1 MTGEHDAGSE
11 AKVLKWLRIKWS
23 LWKFAAPAM
32 CNCLLSLIC
41 YVIGWHMSSKTSA
54 MPLARAG
61 AAATAIAIAFA
72 LHDYRKALQVSEH
85 ATSQTFSNFTK
96 NLPLT
101 GAESQKRIEKKLRRN
116 TSRVDCSISIIQ
128 SVILIFATLVW
139 GFGDLA
145 NSWMGG
151 P

>member
-1 MTGEHDAGSE
+1 
-11 AKVLKWLRIKWS
+11 
-23 LWKFAAPAM
+23 
-32 CNCLLSLIC
+32 
-41 YVIGWHMSSKTSA
+41 MSSKASA
-54 MPLARAG
+54 MPLARSG

-72 LHDYRKALQVSEH
+72 LYDYRKALHVSEH
-85 ATSQTFSNFTK
+85 AASQTFSKFTK

-116 TSRVDCSISIIQ
+116 TSRADCSISIIQ
-128 SVILIFATLVW
+128 AVILIFATLVW

>member
-1 MTGEHDAGSE
+1 MTGEHDVGE
-11 AKVLKWLRIKWS
+11 ANVLKWLKIKWS

-32 CNCLLSLIC
+32 CNGLLSLIC
-41 YVIGWHMSSKTSA
+41 YVIGWHLSSKTSA

-61 AAATAIAIAFA
+61 AAATAIAIAFT

-85 ATSQTFSNFTK
+85 AASQTFRKFTK

-101 GAESQKRIEKKLRRN
+101 GAESQKRIDEKLQRN
-116 TSRVDCSISIIQ
+116 TSRADCSISIMQ
-128 SVILIFATLVW
+128 AAILIFATLVW

-145 NSWMGG
+145 NSWMRG